1 MTREERILEELN
13 RAEQRLKTLLI
24 EREET
29 DNETDIDEALAYI
42 NGMKK
47 MLTLLGY
54 RAIEDENKSEFVN
67 EYWVY
72 TYKAIEDK
80 R

>member
-13 RAEQRLKTLLI
+13 RAEQRLKHVL
-24 EREET
+24 EYVVDDKEV
-29 DNETDIDEALAYI
+29 DEALAYI

-54 RAIEDENKSEFVN
+54 RAIEDESKSEFVN
-67 EYWVY
+67 EYWVF
-72 TYKAIEDK
+72 TYKAIED
-80 R
+80 RR

>member
-1 MTREERILEELN
+1 MTREKRILEELN
-13 RAEQRLKTLLI
+13 RAEQRLKHVL
-24 EREET
+24 ECGVDDKEV
-29 DNETDIDEALAYI
+29 DEALAYI

-54 RAIEDENKSEFVN
+54 RAIEDETKSEFVK
-67 EYWVY
+67 EYWIFTY
-72 TYKAIEDK
+72 TAIEDV

>member
-13 RAEQRLKTLLI
+13 RAEQRLKYCLEL
-24 EREET
+24 EY
-29 DNETDIDEALAYI
+29 NENKIDEALGYI

-54 RAIEDENKSEFVN
+54 RAIEDEDKSEYVN
-67 EYWVY
+67 EYWVF
-72 TYKAIEDK
+72 TYKAIED
-80 R
+80 RR

>member
-13 RAEQRLKTLLI
+13 RAEQRLKGALQSG
-24 EREET
+24 EET
-29 DNETDIDEALAYI
+29 LIDEALAYI

-54 RAIEDENKSEFVN
+54 RAIEDESKSEFVN

-72 TYKAIEDK
+72 HYKAIED
-80 R
+80 RR

>member
-13 RAEQRLKTLLI
+13 RAEQRLKYVL
-24 EREET
+24 EY
-29 DNETDIDEALAYI
+29 DADDKKIDEALAYI

-54 RAIEDENKSEFVN
+54 RAIEDESKSEFVN
-67 EYWVY
+67 EYWVF
-72 TYKAIEDK
+72 TYKAIED
-80 R
+80 RR

>member
-13 RAEQRLKTLLI
+13 RAEQRLKGALQSG
-24 EREET
+24 EET
-29 DNETDIDEALAYI
+29 LIDEALGYI

-54 RAIEDENKSEFVN
+54 RAIEDEDKSEFVN
-67 EYWVY
+67 EYWVF
-72 TYKAIEDK
+72 TYKAIED
-80 R
+80 RR